1 MSNVKNKT
9 KGYNIISRDVVF
21 DTTISD
27 RARFL
32 YVYMACKPA
41 EWDFYQDKVAEELGY
56 KKDTLRKYLDELI
69 TRGWITEEEQRNAG
83 QFNCLCY
90 TIEIVR
96 RDGNLPIRKNTVTE
110 KNRIGKNHNQR
121 DIDNNSSTKN
131 SPTIRDIDKK
141 SISND
146 IPKKEQRHKNFVKP
160 TIEEIEAYIK
170 SMGYKSSAEEFFNYH
185 EAGGWVIGRNRPM
198 IDWRAAVRTWESKE
212 RKKRPTAY
220 DVNPEDKIKEI
231 KFKSY
236 MREKYP
242 DIETAHKPLSFD
254 GYMELIHD
262 YGVDYVTDKLD
273 HIVTYFGKYKGCDI
287 YKLIK
292 SWLSEDGRD

>member
-1 MSNVKNKT
+1 MGKRLGLRGNDLICFAVIYGFSMDGESQF
-9 KGYNIISRDVVF
+9 KGNLNYLGDCMFASKPTVMLALEHLLVCNLILRQEDVVKGRKRCYYSTNVIF
-21 DTTISD
+21 DEGKFI
-27 RARFL
+27 
-32 YVYMACKPA
+32 VI
-41 EWDFYQDKVAEELGY
+41 DKDKEPLPITGKEPLPKEYNNKEY
-56 KKDTLRKYLDELI
+56 KK
-69 TRGWITEEEQRNAG
+69 EE
-83 QFNCLCY
+83 
-90 TIEIVR
+90 
-96 RDGNLPIRKNTVTE
+96 
-110 KNRIGKNHNQR
+110 
-121 DIDNNSSTKN
+121 
-131 SPTIRDIDKK
+131 K

>member
-1 MSNVKNKT
+1 MVEILYWWILKNACNEDMIKDNKVWCYCSSKGFERYLPYMSWQKIRRTLKKVEDGGILVTGNFNKRPTDQTLWYAFSHEGIEILEGYGYDFSKMKNGIFKNE
-9 KGYNIISRDVVF
+9 KSNINNINL
-21 DTTISD
+21 INN
-27 RARFL
+27 
-32 YVYMACKPA
+32 
-41 EWDFYQDKVAEELGY
+41 
-56 KKDTLRKYLDELI
+56 KKNNK
-69 TRGWITEEEQRNAG
+69 EEE
-83 QFNCLCY
+83 
-90 TIEIVR
+90 
-96 RDGNLPIRKNTVTE
+96 
-110 KNRIGKNHNQR
+110 
-121 DIDNNSSTKN
+121 
-131 SPTIRDIDKK
+131 K

-160 TIEEIEAYIK
+160 TIEEIDAYIK

-185 EAGGWVIGRNRPM
+185 EAGGWVIGRNKPM
-198 IDWRAAVRTWESKE
+198 RDWRAAVRTWESKE

-254 GYMELIHD
+254 GYMELVRD
-262 YGVDYVTDKLD
+262 YGVDYVTEKLD

>member
-1 MSNVKNKT
+1 MNDFERVKSDSFVTIANSFLKDKNLSNKAKGVLAMILALPDNWDFCIKGMVSITKDGEASLRSAINEMKENGYCAMKPVRINNKIARWKYLFSGEKLTEKLLCDFLHVENLNVENQAQYNNIINEEKVKN
-9 KGYNIISRDVVF
+9 
-21 DTTISD
+21 
-27 RARFL
+27 
-32 YVYMACKPA
+32 
-41 EWDFYQDKVAEELGY
+41 
-56 KKDTLRKYLDELI
+56 
-69 TRGWITEEEQRNAG
+69 
-83 QFNCLCY
+83 
-90 TIEIVR
+90 
-96 RDGNLPIRKNTVTE
+96 
-110 KNRIGKNHNQR
+110 
-121 DIDNNSSTKN
+121 
-131 SPTIRDIDKK
+131 KK

-170 SMGYKSSAEEFFNYH
+170 SQGYKSSAEEFFNYH
-185 EAGGWVIGRNRPM
+185 EAGGWVIGRNKPM
-198 IDWRAAVRTWESKE
+198 RDWRAAVRTWESKE

-292 SWLSEDGRD
+292 SWLSEDGRE